1 MGLEIGRTSLTLDDR
16 IEFFRSLSSWLQ
28 SGGGSMPVHEALKN
42 TCESFS
48 RDEYKTL
55 KPKFD
60 KIYNEFH
67 SGQSTVTAGLRSSQL
82 GFMRQELSIMEA
94 AEKAN
99 QLRLAVPALVEALEM
114 RAKATKSLKG
124 KLTMPLVGGFMLI
137 LMSVGVLVF
146 MMPTVM
152 EPVLSRDPD
161 KVEAFPSVIR
171 YYWYLSVW
179 IRANPY
185 LVTSFFAAPVIFVL
199 FRNVPFIK
207 PYFEK
212 AMMGFGPSRKIII
225 AFNSVLVAYFM
236 PALVRAGMPLP
247 EVLKAVSDLLDN
259 TRIKAVFSRAATE
272 HEQGY
277 RLGEVLEGVPFKGAF
292 RSAVEAGEKTG
303 KIAERVEDLKI
314 PFLNDYERIVK
325 KSVGALMMIVMGLLM
340 PMFLMS
346 MYTTL
351 VTPMI
356 ALMEYS

>member
-1 MGLEIGRTSLTLDDR
+1 MGIEIGRTSLALDDR
-16 IEFFRSLSSWLQ
+16 IEFFRSLASWLQ

-42 TCESFS
+42 TCDSFS
-48 RDEYKTL
+48 RDEYRTL
-55 KPKFD
+55 KSKFD

-67 SGQSTVTAGLRSSQL
+67 SGQTTITAGLRSSNL
-82 GFMRQELSIMEA
+82 GFMHQELAILDA

-137 LMSVGVLVF
+137 LMSIGVLVF

-152 EPVLSRDPD
+152 EPVLSRDAS
-161 KVEAFPSVIR
+161 KVDSFPSIIR

-179 IRANPY
+179 IRSNPWI
-185 LVTSFFAAPVIFVL
+185 VTGFFSAPILFFLLRKVSFV
-199 FRNVPFIK
+199 K
-207 PYFEK
+207 PHYEK
-212 AMMGFGPSRKIII
+212 MMMGFGPARKIII
-225 AFNSVLVAYFM
+225 SFNSVLVVYFM

-247 EVLKAVSDLLDN
+247 EVLKAIAELLDN
-259 TRIKAVFSRAATE
+259 SKIKGIFSRAAID

-303 KIAERVEDLKI
+303 MIAERVEDLKT

-325 KSVGALMMIVMGLLM
+325 KSVSALMMIVMGLLM

>member
-1 MGLEIGRTSLTLDDR
+1 MGIEIGRTSLTLDDR

-42 TCESFS
+42 TCDSFS
-48 RDEYKTL
+48 RDEYKSL
-55 KPKFD
+55 KSKFD
-60 KIYNEFH
+60 KIYLEFH
-67 SGQSTVTAGLRSSQL
+67 TGQTTITNGLRKADL
-82 GFMRQELSIMEA
+82 GFQHQELSILGA

-99 QLRLAVPALVEALEM
+99 QLRVAVPALVEALEM

-137 LMSVGVLVF
+137 LMSIGVLVF

-152 EPVLSRDPD
+152 EPVLSRNPE
-161 KVEAFPSVIR
+161 KVETFPSIIR

-179 IRANPY
+179 IRANPM
-185 LVTSFFAAPVIFVL
+185 VPAVGFVAPLLFILLRNTPFV
-199 FRNVPFIK
+199 K
-207 PYFEK
+207 PYFERVL
-212 AMMGFGPSRKIII
+212 MGFGPSRKIVIS
-225 AFNSVLVAYFM
+225 FNSVLVVYFM
-236 PALVRAGMPLP
+236 PALVRSGMPMP
-247 EVLKAVSDLLDN
+247 EVLKAVADLLDN
-259 TRIKAVFSRAATE
+259 SRIKAVFSRASID
-272 HEQGY
+272 HDQGY
-277 RLGEVLEGVPFKGAF
+277 RLGDVLESVPFKGAF

-325 KSVGALMMIVMGLLM
+325 KSVSALMMIVMGLLM